1 MASKGEKYRHNV
13 DRQVYKVTK
22 VVGSAVVLLTPSNLE
37 MVVSL
42 AKLKRD
48 YTKE

>member
-13 DRQVYKVTK
+13 DQKIYKVTK
-22 VVGSAVVLLTPSNLE
+22 VAGSAVVLLTPSNLE

>member
-1 MASKGEKYRHNV
+1 MASEGEKYRHKV
-13 DRQVYKVTK
+13 DQKVYKVTR
-22 VVGSAVVLLTPSNLE
+22 VSGSAVVLLTPSNLE

-42 AKLKRD
+42 AKLKKD